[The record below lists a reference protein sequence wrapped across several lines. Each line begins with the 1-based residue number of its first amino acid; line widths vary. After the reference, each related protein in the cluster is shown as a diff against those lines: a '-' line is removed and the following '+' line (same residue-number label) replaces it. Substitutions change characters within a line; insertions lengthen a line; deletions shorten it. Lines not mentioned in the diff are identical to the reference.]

1 MPMKGKM
8 LLDRALS
15 LNYYSVLYVLAFK
28 LQVNIITIHNIFRM
42 LF

>member
-15 LNYYSVLYVLAFK
+15 LNYYSVLCVLAFK